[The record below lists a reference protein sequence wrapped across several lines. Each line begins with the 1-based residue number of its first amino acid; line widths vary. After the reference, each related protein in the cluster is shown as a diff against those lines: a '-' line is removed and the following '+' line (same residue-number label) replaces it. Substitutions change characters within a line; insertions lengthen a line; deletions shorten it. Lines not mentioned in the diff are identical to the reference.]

1 MTSSVSSSDKAK
13 TNHGH
18 EWQAASP
25 FWLPDTHQR
34 WYSSTNIQLHIILVP
49 ENISVDGL
57 WFVFHLRHHIHIL
70 KIYCLLTRASLVNP
84 HLLRLERH
92 VTKLLIPKY
101 CSRPLLSL
109 TISLK
114 VPACLM
120 KYQTDH
126 PICLLHL
133 TTIRYGMAV
142 YGILQK
148 TDVDFGIV
156 IQLFP

>member
-1 MTSSVSSSDKAK
+1 MSDR
-13 TNHGH
+13 
-18 EWQAASP
+18 P
-25 FWLPDTHQR
+25 
-34 WYSSTNIQLHIILVP
+34 LVP
-49 ENISVDGL
+49 FGFRTHTNDGIVVLIYNYISYWYQKISL
-57 WFVFHLRHHIHIL
+57 WMASDLFFIL
-70 KIYCLLTRASLVNP
+70 GTTYISLKYTAQVLTRASLVNP

-114 VPACLM
+114 VPACLI

-133 TTIRYGMAV
+133 TTIRYGMV

-156 IQLFP
+156 IQLFPQKSITS